1 MFDGGL
7 TQEEPDMKVL
17 VCTQPHQME
26 LREAPMPSCGPGEA
40 LVRIRRVGI
49 CGTDIH
55 AYGGN
60 QPYFEYPRVLG
71 HELAG
76 EVVAVG
82 NESSQTLV
90 GQNAYV
96 IPYLHCGHCRACT
109 HGKTNCCQNMQVIG
123 VHRDGGMA
131 DYLVVPVDHLV
142 CSRDLHLEQLA
153 LIECLAIG
161 AHAVRRSAIEPGELA
176 VIVGAGPIG
185 MGVLQIAKSR
195 GARTLVVDTNK
206 ERLAFCRDSL
216 EADAVAHAIEDD
228 IGAVIESI
236 NEGAL
241 AEVVFDATGN
251 PKAMNRGFDFAG
263 HGGRYVLV
271 SVVKADIGFHDPDFH
286 KKELSLLG
294 SRNATRE
301 DFETVAHLMESGE
314 LRAEAMITHR
324 GSLADMPILMPQW
337 CNPDNG
343 VIKAMITFDD
353 QEEAGS

>member
-1 MFDGGL
+1 
-7 TQEEPDMKVL
+7 MKVL
-17 VCTQPHQME
+17 VCSQPHHME
-26 LREAPMPSCGPGEA
+26 LKEAPVPSCGPGEA

-60 QPYFEYPRVLG
+60 QPYFDYPRVLG

-76 EVVAVG
+76 EVIAVG
-82 NESSQTLV
+82 EGQAQALV
-90 GQNAYV
+90 GKNAYV
-96 IPYLHCGHCRACT
+96 IPYLHCGECRACAQ
-109 HGKTNCCQNMQVIG
+109 GKTNCCQHMQVIG

-142 CSRDLHLEQLA
+142 CSSSLDPEQLA

-161 AHAVRRSAIEPGELA
+161 AHAVRRSALEPGELA

-185 MGVLQIAKSR
+185 MGLLQIAKSR
-195 GARTLVVDTNK
+195 GARTLVVDTNNQ
-206 ERLAFCRDSL
+206 RLAFCRDTL
-216 EADAVAHAIEDD
+216 GADAVAHALDEDV
-228 IGAVIESI
+228 IARIESI
-236 NEGAL
+236 NHGAL

-271 SVVKADIGFHDPDFH
+271 SIVKADIGFHDPDFH
-286 KKELSLLG
+286 KKELTLLG

-301 DFETVAHLMESGE
+301 DFETVARVMESGE

-324 GSLADMPILMPQW
+324 GTLDDMPTLMPQW
-337 CNPDNG
+337 CDPANG
-343 VIKAMITFDD
+343 VIKAMITFDE
-353 QEEAGS
+353 QEASA